1 VTSVAF
7 HFNVN
12 HRLTYACRWLRKAIG
27 QRARVTVIGAPAT
40 LQELD
45 RALWTMSET
54 EFLPHC
60 LADAPAQIVART
72 PIVLAQSL
80 QDAPAHRQLLLNLGE
95 RVPEGFE
102 QFERVTEMVGQDE
115 TERLG
120 ARERWKHYLARGC
133 SITRHDLAGQGGQ

>member
-40 LQELD
+40 LRELD
-45 RALWTMSET
+45 RALWSISET

-60 LADAPAQIVART
+60 LADAPAQIVTRT
-72 PIVLAQSL
+72 PIVLVHSL
-80 QDAPAHRQLLLNLGE
+80 QEAPAQRQLLLNLGE

-120 ARERWKHYLARGC
+120 ARDRWKHYLARGC